1 MYISKCSKLND
12 LRFGLKTDLYRLKQ
26 SHNHTRNQSFDLK
39 LFIFGVRILTI
50 YIKILKKYGNM
61 YKHVVVTKC
70 VNLSQVFVKH
80 M

>member
-1 MYISKCSKLND
+1 MYISRCSKLND

-50 YIKILKKYGNM
+50 YIKI
-61 YKHVVVTKC
+61 
-70 VNLSQVFVKH
+70 
-80 M
+80 